1 MVQIKIY
8 LRELSVELL
17 DLLCQLAVLVG
28 GQAEPFLVLVAWS
41 KAVREA
47 REVAVS
53 SIHVGIHYN
62 SCVILLSVSSFLP
75 RRRAVGCT
83 YFRHQV
89 YANRPESRN

>member
-28 GQAEPFLVLVAWS
+28 GQAEPFLVLVARGR
-41 KAVREA
+41 AVREA

-53 SIHVGIHYN
+53 SH
-62 SCVILLSVSSFLP
+62 SC
-75 RRRAVGCT
+75 
-83 YFRHQV
+83 RH
-89 YANRPESRN
+89 PL